1 MNNNFIF
8 IGRLTKNPELR
19 YTSSNKAVTQI
30 DLAIANT
37 KDDTTF
43 VSITLFEKMAEN
55 VCKYCEKGDLIGF
68 QGSVKNHNWEDNKGN
83 KHYDYTFMANKMS
96 FLQSKS
102 NSQTEQKKSEMVEKK
117 ATDEQIYADFGDS
130 IEISDEDICF

>member
-30 DLAIANT
+30 DLAVQNG

-43 VSITLFEKMAEN
+43 VPITLFEKMAEN

>member
-55 VCKYCEKGDLIGF
+55 VHEYCKKGDLIGF
-68 QGSVKNHNWEDNKGN
+68 QGCVKNHNWEDSKGV
-83 KHYDYTFMANKMS
+83 KHYDYTFIANRVEFISKA
-96 FLQSKS
+96 SKS
-102 NSQTEQKKSEMVEKK
+102 TNKVETPQEQPKNGSNEEIFKQFG
-117 ATDEQIYADFGDS
+117 EQI
-130 IEISDEDICF
+130 EITDDMIAF

>member
-8 IGRLTKNPELR
+8 IGRLTRSPELR

-30 DLAIANT
+30 DLAVQNG
-37 KDDTTF
+37 KDDVTF
-43 VSITLFEKMAEN
+43 VPITLFEKMAEN

-83 KHYDYTFMANKMS
+83 KHYDYTFMANRMS
-96 FLQSKS
+96 FLQTKT
-102 NSQTEQKKSEMVEKK
+102 NNQQEPKQAENVKKS
-117 ATDEQIYADFGDS
+117 TDEQIYADFGDS
-130 IEISDEDICF
+130 IEISDDDIAF

>member
-8 IGRLTKNPELR
+8 IGRLTKSPELR

-30 DLAIANT
+30 DLAITNT

-43 VSITLFEKMAEN
+43 VPITLFEKMAEN

-83 KHYDYTFMANKMS
+83 KHYDYTFMANRMS
-96 FLQSKS
+96 FLQTKT
-102 NSQTEQKKSEMVEKK
+102 NNQQEPKQAENVKKS
-117 ATDEQIYADFGDS
+117 TDEQIYADFGDS
-130 IEISDEDICF
+130 IEISDDDIAF

>member
-1 MNNNFIF
+1 MNNNFFF
-8 IGRLTKNPELR
+8 IGRLTRDPELR

-30 DLAIANT
+30 DLAIQNG

-43 VSITLFEKMAEN
+43 VPITLFEKMAEN

-83 KHYDYTFMANKMS
+83 KHYDYTFMANRMS
-96 FLQSKS
+96 FLQTKT
-102 NSQTEQKKSEMVEKK
+102 NNQQEPKQTENVKKS
-117 ATDEQIYADFGDS
+117 TDEQIYADFGDS
-130 IEISDEDICF
+130 IEISDDDIAF

>member
-8 IGRLTKNPELR
+8 IGRLTRDPELR
-19 YTSSNKAVTQI
+19 YTSSNKALTQI
-30 DLAIANT
+30 DLAIQNG

-43 VSITLFEKMAEN
+43 VPITLFEKMAEN

-83 KHYDYTFMANKMS
+83 KHYDYTFMTNRMS
-96 FLQSKS
+96 FLQTKT
-102 NSQTEQKKSEMVEKK
+102 NNQQEPKQAENVKKS
-117 ATDEQIYADFGDS
+117 TDEQIYADFGDS
-130 IEISDEDICF
+130 IEISEDDIAF

>member
-8 IGRLTKNPELR
+8 IGRLTKSPELR

-30 DLAIANT
+30 DLAVQNG

-43 VSITLFEKMAEN
+43 VQITLFEKMAEN
-55 VCKYCEKGDLIGF
+55 VHKYCEKGDLIGF

-83 KHYDYTFMANKMS
+83 KHYDYTFMANRMS
-96 FLQSKS
+96 FLQTKT
-102 NSQTEQKKSEMVEKK
+102 NNQQEPKQAENVKKS
-117 ATDEQIYADFGDS
+117 TDEQIYADFGDS
-130 IEISDEDICF
+130 IEISDDDIAF

>member
-8 IGRLTKNPELR
+8 IGRLTKSPELR

-30 DLAIANT
+30 DLAVQNG
-37 KDDTTF
+37 KDDVTF
-43 VSITLFEKMAEN
+43 VPITLFEKMAEN

-83 KHYDYTFMANKMS
+83 KHYDYTFMANRMS
-96 FLQSKS
+96 FLQTKT
-102 NSQTEQKKSEMVEKK
+102 NNQQEPKQAENVKKS
-117 ATDEQIYADFGDS
+117 TDEQIYADFGDS

>member
-8 IGRLTKNPELR
+8 IGRLTKSPELR

-30 DLAIANT
+30 DLAVQNG
-37 KDDTTF
+37 KDDVTF
-43 VSITLFEKMAEN
+43 VPITLFEKMAEN

-83 KHYDYTFMANKMS
+83 KHYDYTFLANRMS
-96 FLQSKS
+96 FLQTKT
-102 NSQTEQKKSEMVEKK
+102 NNQQEPKQAENVKKS
-117 ATDEQIYADFGDS
+117 TDEQIYADFGDS
-130 IEISDEDICF
+130 IEISDDDIAF

>member
-1 MNNNFIF
+1 MNNNFFF
-8 IGRLTKNPELR
+8 IGRLTRSPELR

-43 VSITLFEKMAEN
+43 VPITLFEKMAEN

-83 KHYDYTFMANKMS
+83 KHYDYTFLANRMS
-96 FLQSKS
+96 FLQTKT
-102 NSQTEQKKSEMVEKK
+102 NNQQEPKQAENVKKS
-117 ATDEQIYADFGDS
+117 TDEQIYADFGDS
-130 IEISDEDICF
+130 IEISDDDIAF

>member
-8 IGRLTKNPELR
+8 IGRISKDLELR
-19 YTSSNKAVTQI
+19 YTKDNKAVCEVNI
-30 DLAIANT
+30 AIQNG

-43 VSITLFEKMAEN
+43 VPITTFGKTAEN
-55 VCKYCEKGDLIGF
+55 ICEYARKGDLIGL
-68 QGSVKNHNWEDNKGN
+68 QGILKNHNWEDQNGN

-102 NSQTEQKKSEMVEKK
+102 NNQQEPKQTENVKKS
-117 ATDEQIYADFGDS
+117 TDEQIYADFGDS
-130 IEISDEDICF
+130 IEISDDDIAF

>member
-1 MNNNFIF
+1 MNNNFFF
-8 IGRLTKNPELR
+8 IGRLTRNPELR

-43 VSITLFEKMAEN
+43 VQITLFEKMAEN

-68 QGSVKNHNWEDNKGN
+68 QGSVKNHNWEDSKGV
-83 KHYDYTFMANKMS
+83 KHYDYTFMANRMS
-96 FLQSKS
+96 FLQTKP
-102 NSQTEQKKSEMVEKK
+102 NNQAEQKKPEMTEKK
-117 ATDEQIYADFGDS
+117 STDEQIYADFGDA
-130 IEISDEDICF
+130 IEIDESDIAF

>member
-8 IGRLTKNPELR
+8 IGRISKDLELR
-19 YTSSNKAVTQI
+19 YTKDNKAVCEVNI
-30 DLAIANT
+30 AIQNG

-55 VCKYCEKGDLIGF
+55 VHEYCEKGDLIGF

-83 KHYDYTFMANKMS
+83 KHYDYTFMANRMS

>member
-1 MNNNFIF
+1 MINNNFIF

-43 VSITLFEKMAEN
+43 VPITLFEKMAEN
-55 VCKYCEKGDLIGF
+55 VCEYCEKGDCARCFVTFSGRNFVLFSYVNSFSILPYLCCAQVLF
-68 QGSVKNHNWEDNKGN
+68 RAKLRLCPQNRKG
-83 KHYDYTFMANKMS
+83 
-96 FLQSKS
+96 
-102 NSQTEQKKSEMVEKK
+102 
-117 ATDEQIYADFGDS
+117 
-130 IEISDEDICF
+130 

>member
-8 IGRLTKNPELR
+8 IGRLTKSPELR

-30 DLAIANT
+30 DLAITNT

-43 VSITLFEKMAEN
+43 VPITLFEKMAEN

-68 QGSVKNHNWEDNKGN
+68 QGSVKNHNWEDAEGKR
-83 KHYDYTFMANKMS
+83 HYDYTFMANRMS
-96 FLQSKS
+96 FLQTKT
-102 NSQTEQKKSEMVEKK
+102 NNQQEPKQAENVKKS
-117 ATDEQIYADFGDS
+117 TDEQIYADFGDS
-130 IEISDEDICF
+130 IEISDYDIAF

>member
-8 IGRLTKNPELR
+8 IGRLTKSPELR

-30 DLAIANT
+30 DLAITNT

-43 VSITLFEKMAEN
+43 VPITLFEKMAEN

-83 KHYDYTFMANKMS
+83 KHYDYTFMANRMS
-96 FLQSKS
+96 FLQTKT
-102 NSQTEQKKSEMVEKK
+102 NNQQEPKQAENVKKS
-117 ATDEQIYADFGDS
+117 TDEQIYADFGDS
-130 IEISDEDICF
+130 IEISEDDIAF

>member
-1 MNNNFIF
+1 MNNNFFF
-8 IGRLTKNPELR
+8 IGRLTKNPELK
-19 YTSSNKAVTQI
+19 YTSSNKAVAQV

-43 VSITLFEKMAEN
+43 VPITLFEKMAEN

-83 KHYDYTFMANKMS
+83 KHYDYTFMANRMS
-96 FLQSKS
+96 FLQTKT
-102 NSQTEQKKSEMVEKK
+102 NNQQEPKQAENVKKS
-117 ATDEQIYADFGDS
+117 TDEQIYADFGDS
-130 IEISDEDICF
+130 IEISDDDIAF